1 MPRDTEKKLYWRLLW
16 LFLLLAVLVVV
27 VLGSIRPAQ
36 TAVPSTPTEIK
47 LRVIPLS
54 TQNLTVKNKYVGYVT
69 PIKSVLLQPQI
80 SGYLDKIWVQ
90 GGQEVKAG
98 DNLVLIKQDEYQA
111 RLQAAIASVAQAQ
124 ADYRN
129 AEVYYR
135 RLQKAGSK
143 AVSPT
148 ELDNAKAAYLS
159 AQAALKQAQS
169 NQALAQVNLDY
180 TLLQAP
186 ISGIVGNVDLTPG
199 NYVSPSSGSL
209 LSIIQYDPIRVV
221 FSLSDK
227 EYLHELSIDPQNM
240 FAGKVIRLQLAGGLE
255 YKPQG
260 EFKFT
265 ANRLDR
271 ATNSIAVYADFP
283 NPQHF
288 LVANAYVDVVIEKEL
303 KDAYLIRQNYVTM
316 TTDGS
321 YVYTVKNNKLLKTPL
336 LIAGESGSD
345 YIVANRFAADEYLV
359 IDKVGKLPPQ
369 ARIIPQPVKAE
380 PQTAKREAR

>member
-27 VLGSIRPAQ
+27 VLGSIRQAQ

-169 NQALAQVNLDY
+169 NQALAQVNR
-180 TLLQAP
+180 
-186 ISGIVGNVDLTPG
+186 
-199 NYVSPSSGSL
+199 
-209 LSIIQYDPIRVV
+209 IILCCRRR
-221 FSLSDK
+221 FR
-227 EYLHELSIDPQNM
+227 ELSAM
-240 FAGKVIRLQLAGGLE
+240 
-255 YKPQG
+255 
-260 EFKFT
+260 
-265 ANRLDR
+265 
-271 ATNSIAVYADFP
+271 SI
-283 NPQHF
+283 
-288 LVANAYVDVVIEKEL
+288 
-303 KDAYLIRQNYVTM
+303 
-316 TTDGS
+316 
-321 YVYTVKNNKLLKTPL
+321 
-336 LIAGESGSD
+336 
-345 YIVANRFAADEYLV
+345 
-359 IDKVGKLPPQ
+359 
-369 ARIIPQPVKAE
+369 
-380 PQTAKREAR
+380 